1 MIPRK
6 TILPFAKPDI
16 SDEEIAKV
24 KEVLLSGWLT
34 TGKITEQFEETIKNF
49 TKSKHAIVLNSAT
62 AGLHLALRSLNVNAG
77 DAVIVPAFTFTA
89 TAEVVFRCNGIPLL
103 VDVDRDSYLIT
114 EKTIMDFIDKY
125 CEFRKN
131 QLMHIP
137 TKTIIRGIICVHY
150 GGRVCDIDSLKNL
163 AKKYN
168 LFLGEDA
175 AHAFGSMYKNKMI
188 GSLTDFTVFSFYAT
202 KNITTGEGGAITTNH
217 QDIAKKIRRMRLHG
231 FDIETYKR
239 KKNVY
244 DVISEG
250 YKYNLSDVL
259 SAIGIVQLK
268 RNPEMLLKRKF
279 IHQYY
284 QNQFKNLTGL
294 KLNPEYEGSSYHLY
308 TIEVPNRDKFA
319 NILKEQG
326 IQTSIHFK
334 PLYKMTYYKNK
345 KLYSIQDY
353 SNCEA
358 IFKKILSLPIY
369 SAMSEEDIQDVVDA
383 VNFAYENLHQKKNQK
398 KFVLPFPSH
407 K

>member
-16 SDEEIAKV
+16 SHEEIANV
-24 KEVLLSGWLT
+24 KEVLASGWLT

-62 AGLHLALRSLNVNAG
+62 AGLHLALRALNVKVG

-103 VDVDRDSYLIT
+103 VDVDRNSYLIT
-114 EKTIMDFIDKY
+114 EKTIMDFIEKY

-131 QLMHIP
+131 QLIHLP

-175 AHAFGSMYKNKMI
+175 AHAFGSMYNNKMI

-217 QDIAKKIRRMRLHG
+217 SDIAKKIRKMRLHG
-231 FDIETYKR
+231 FDVDTYKR
-239 KKNVY
+239 KKNLY
-244 DVISEG
+244 DVVSEG
-250 YKYNLSDVL
+250 YKYNISDIL
-259 SAIGIVQLK
+259 SAIGIIQLK
-268 RNPEMLLKRKF
+268 RNSEMLQKRKF

-284 QNQFKNLTGL
+284 QNQFQNLKGL
-294 KLNPEYEGSSYHLY
+294 ILNPEYEGSSYHLY
-308 TIEVPNRDKFA
+308 TIEVSKRDKFV
-319 NILKEQG
+319 NILKKLG

-345 KLYSIQDY
+345 KLYFIEDY
-353 SNCEA
+353 PNCEV
-358 IFKKILSLPIY
+358 IFSKILSLPIY
-369 SAMSEEDIQDVVDA
+369 SSMSQEDIQDVVDA
-383 VNFAYENLHQKKNQK
+383 VYLAYENLHQKKYQK
-398 KFVLPFPSH
+398 KFVLPSPSH